1 MKKQKCLN
9 LGQKMPFFGIF
20 DQKCLVL
27 VFLGKN
33 FKRSIVI
40 FEISTLKFFKNESL
54 THTVNCSVGSVFSKG
69 TGSAFSEGPGPG
81 SGLGLFY
88 KVYLKRV
95 Q

>member
-40 FEISTLKFFKNESL
+40 FEISTLKFVKLQNFQKKQNAKFWTKNAL
-54 THTVNCSVGSVFSKG
+54 FGNF
-69 TGSAFSEGPGPG
+69 
-81 SGLGLFY
+81 LG
-88 KVYLKRV
+88 
-95 Q
+95 